1 MQCRKCSCK
10 TARQQECSCKYTT
23 EDTLVHVCLTLFF
36 ITSRARKYTATTPL
50 CLQFP
55 LHADMK
61 PSLKDLLKS
70 NASKQ

>member
-36 ITSRARKYTATTPL
+36 ITSRVRKYTATIPTLFTIPAA
-50 CLQFP
+50 CRYETVFE
-55 LHADMK
+55 
-61 PSLKDLLKS
+61 
-70 NASKQ
+70 